1 VITKADAVTTVNEK
15 WSQGLGRIF
24 GRSILYTPNGVE
36 ASAKSI
42 DPRREFNISKNELI
56 VIYVGA
62 LRKVKGADI
71 LAETTRITAVRDR
84 PLRFLVVGPGD
95 PHGFGLSGLPNVVC
109 TGRMS
114 PIDTLAVYAGCD
126 IFVLPSRSEGRPNA
140 LLEAMASG
148 LPSVATKLPG
158 VEEVLT
164 SESGILVHPE
174 DAEGLASAICALAD
188 NPDLRR
194 AMGEKAKERIE
205 KLSLTWG
212 ASAANYLAIYER
224 IKFCAA

>member
-1 VITKADAVTTVNEK
+1 
-15 WSQGLGRIF
+15 
-24 GRSILYTPNGVE
+24 
-36 ASAKSI
+36 
-42 DPRREFNISKNELI
+42 
-56 VIYVGA
+56 
-62 LRKVKGADI
+62 
-71 LAETTRITAVRDR
+71 
-84 PLRFLVVGPGD
+84 
-95 PHGFGLSGLPNVVC
+95 
-109 TGRMS
+109 MS
-114 PIDTLAVYAGCD
+114 PIDALAIYAGCD

-174 DAEGLASAICALAD
+174 DAKGLASAICTLAD

-205 KLSLTWG
+205 TLSLTWG

-224 IKFCAA
+224 IKFCAV